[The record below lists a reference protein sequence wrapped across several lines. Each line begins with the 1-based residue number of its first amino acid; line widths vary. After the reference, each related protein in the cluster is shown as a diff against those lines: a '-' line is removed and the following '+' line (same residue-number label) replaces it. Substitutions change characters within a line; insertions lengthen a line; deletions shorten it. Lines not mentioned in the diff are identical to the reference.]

1 MLELKDVEFTYPGAE
16 GPAVTNISLR
26 LPIGSSV
33 GIVGQSGAGKSTLI
47 DIFLGLL
54 TPSKGTMTL
63 DGVPLEDVLSD
74 WRKRVGYVPQDV
86 AIFDGTVAQNVALSW
101 GGDIDEDKVR
111 SALERAQLLDTV
123 NTRAGGI
130 NGRVGERGLALSGG
144 QRQRLGIAR
153 ALYMDPLV
161 LVLDEATSALDT
173 STEAAVAN
181 AISEL
186 HGEITVISVAHRLS
200 TIRHNDQI
208 CFMKDGTIVSQGIF
222 DEVIRINPDFA
233 QQAAL
238 AGLHTLDGGAPAA
251 GEAARPEARA
261 L

>member
-1 MLELKDVEFTYPGAE
+1 
-16 GPAVTNISLR
+16 
-26 LPIGSSV
+26 
-33 GIVGQSGAGKSTLI
+33 
-47 DIFLGLL
+47 
-54 TPSKGTMTL
+54 
-63 DGVPLEDVLSD
+63 
-74 WRKRVGYVPQDV
+74 
-86 AIFDGTVAQNVALSW
+86 
-101 GGDIDEDKVR
+101 
-111 SALERAQLLDTV
+111 
-123 NTRAGGI
+123 
-130 NGRVGERGLALSGG
+130 VGERGLALSGG

-153 ALYMDPLV
+153 ALYMDPLI

-238 AGLHTLDGGAPAA
+238 AGLHTLDGDAPATA
-251 GEAARPEARA
+251 EAARPEARA